1 MNRNKQLDYF
11 GNPDIYLGGNN
22 FRRRSSYKHP
32 TCFPVPIPIAKETI
46 TNNRING
53 TIVTR
58 DGNKIPVTE
67 KVMTSHATLKKNIR
81 DKYLPTRKKVLADPP
96 RTKRRDP
103 TEAEVA
109 EGKMTDM
116 FSKLASAIASA
127 TPAQKIPLIL
137 NVVRQNMANPLPV
150 VIQIHNM
157 IKNDPDIVPIEKLPA
172 DAPAEKTLVSWIK
185 RAPRAIAD
193 LLKKGKV
200 NILDPLSRAMVKAV
214 GKIKIVDGNV
224 VIAGFSIPLS
234 RLADMG
240 LDGIASLTGVNMPE
254 GARQLGRMLLEQIN
268 VNVGNVEEKKQEE
281 LELLEEAKHDKDDE
295 SKEGFIEP
303 IIPEIATIVD
313 PGPSRPAP
321 KRPEVK
327 EEEVDTG
334 IGIWAPNDPRKRK
347 FEEEMKA
354 REEDIADLKGELKEQ
369 LETLKGAVLATL
381 KEPEPNPNIAVEY
394 NPAEKSYISFNSAK
408 GMMNKV
414 VDKAEKDDI
423 IDDDVIE
430 EYRKQ
435 IGKADTFSQLRLIA
449 LILDQTFQ
457 EIAPG
462 IAPLSAK
469 ERLERALRTRRAHGN
484 IRVLPSSSSSMF

>member
-116 FSKLASAIASA
+116 FSKLASAIVSA

-137 NVVRQNMANPLPV
+137 NVIRQNMANPLPV

-240 LDGIASLTGVNMPE
+240 LDGISSLTGVNMPE
-254 GARQLGRMLLEQIN
+254 GARQLGRMLLAQ
-268 VNVGNVEEKKQEE
+268 VNVGSIEEKKQEE
-281 LELLEEAKHDKDDE
+281 LELLEEAKHDKDDI
-295 SKEGFIEP
+295 KEGFIEP

-313 PGPSRPAP
+313 PGPSRSAP
-321 KRPEVK
+321 GRPEVK

-334 IGIWAPNDPRKRK
+334 IGIWAPDDPRKTRF
-347 FEEEMKA
+347 FEEMAKMD
-354 REEDIADLKGELKEQ
+354 EDIADLKSALNGTLTSLRNTVIGFRQAQASLKPGEKMDKGRESNLKKLFRADKSDLYED
-369 LETLKGAVLATL
+369 
-381 KEPEPNPNIAVEY
+381 IAEVD
-394 NPAEKSYISFNSAK
+394 EKTTMS
-408 GMMNKV
+408 
-414 VDKAEKDDI
+414 DKKI
-423 IDDDVIE
+423 RK
-430 EYRKQ
+430 YRTE
-435 IGKADTFSQLRLIA
+435 IGKADTPSKLILIA
-449 LILDQTFQ
+449 DILNQ
-457 EIAPG
+457 ELEAMYPKIKV
-462 IAPLSAK
+462 SEKTQKQK
-469 ERLERALRTRRAHGN
+469 EREIRAHGD